1 MLQVGVGAKLSYQLT
16 SRDVRI
22 IPELHGKFLYD
33 FIGDQQQAT
42 ATFTGGGAAFATKG
56 FDPPRASGNLG
67 VKLTLMTKNNLSF
80 ALNYDYEWKAGY
92 YSHNGYFHIRY
103 AF

>member
-1 MLQVGVGAKLSYQLT
+1 
-16 SRDVRI
+16 
-22 IPELHGKFLYD
+22 
-33 FIGDQQQAT
+33 
-42 ATFTGGGAAFATKG
+42 
-56 FDPPRASGNLG
+56 
-67 VKLTLMTKNNLSF
+67 MTKNNLSF